1 MAWPATSESDPLYLM
16 AATSASTA
24 ASNWIGPS
32 MGYSLHRL
40 LAFEVASR
48 IVSMSAPWFESPDA
62 YESMAT
68 RGSTPNCLAVCADAT
83 YVDNVASMA
92 WKLHA
97 IEQMQSW
104 GRRRGVER
112 PTFDFHAGWGFYS
125 RSRPSRLIS
134 SCRPRHS

>member
-68 RGSTPNCLAVCADAT
+68 RGSTPNCFAVCADAT
-83 YVDNVASMA
+83 
-92 WKLHA
+92 A
-97 IEQMQSW
+97 ICANSSADGATLIAQS
-104 GRRRGVER
+104 
-112 PTFDFHAGWGFYS
+112 PKTLTPA
-125 RSRPSRLIS
+125 
-134 SCRPRHS
+134 